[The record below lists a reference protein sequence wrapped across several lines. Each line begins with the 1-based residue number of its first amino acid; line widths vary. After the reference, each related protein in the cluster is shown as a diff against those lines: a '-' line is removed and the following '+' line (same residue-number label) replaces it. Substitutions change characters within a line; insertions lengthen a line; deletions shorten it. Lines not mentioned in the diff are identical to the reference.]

1 MENGGDNFKF
11 SSLTGRLSKRTPF
24 SLEEAWRGSYA
35 FFCRF
40 LHVPETANFVAWV
53 TRDPKLLIFDKET
66 LTPTK
71 YTRLELEK
79 MSKAVSHGDQLFV
92 SGPPPLRRQQ
102 NPVTGR
108 MEIFREA

>member
-1 MENGGDNFKF
+1 MT
-11 SSLTGRLSKRTPF
+11 SSQFALN
-24 SLEEAWRGSYA
+24 LEVRSYA
-35 FFCRF
+35 FCCRF

-102 NPVTGR
+102 NPNMGR
-108 MEIFREA
+108 MEIFREDCLFWFQNVGQ